1 MKTRHNYLADFRH
14 PDTMARL
21 AALAV
26 LLLLLT
32 RTVYFYLA
40 PDAVLIGVIPDDAFY
55 YMQLAKHRVADGF
68 WTFDGS
74 AAATGFHFL
83 YGYFLALVYWVAGDI
98 TWRQLYLLVSSLA
111 SVSIAVSA
119 LLAYRTAAMVFD
131 RKVAPLA
138 IAPFLTAAS
147 LIQGTAMMESWLVL
161 LLSALTV
168 SAVVRANPP
177 DFPEQ
182 AGLFAIGLLGSLART
197 DYGMLPGL
205 LFVCGLVLYRAVP
218 PVFLRRTA
226 IILGGAIVGVMVV
239 LIQNYFL
246 SGHFAQASALVKLHW
261 SQLAHH
267 NLVAS
272 INLIVS
278 SAVPFFRPLDA
289 AAKPLLAVASVLLLG
304 VLIRAALRTFAQQ
317 GNERNCSLALLC
329 ASLFTIGGYLVFYK
343 HNSGALQVWY
353 SANLVVPIGLVLA
366 GTAFHVFKKGRSW
379 VTLGLL
385 VVYGASALGD
395 AVSIPWPHQ
404 AGMMH
409 AGISLRSEQSTA
421 GFASWNAGI
430 ISYFSGKPVINIDG
444 LTNDEALP
452 YIRSNTLFDY
462 FGKRDIRYV
471 VDYEEMLTN
480 PYLRLRGGYEDA
492 RLERCLRPLRV
503 VDGGA
508 QGGSRLKVFE
518 IIHGC
523 E

>member
-1 MKTRHNYLADFRH
+1 MKTSNKYLADLRY

-26 LLLLLT
+26 FLLLLA
-32 RTVYFYLA
+32 RTAYFYLA
-40 PDAVLIGVIPDDAFY
+40 PDAVLVGVIPDDAFY
-55 YMQLAKHRVADGF
+55 YMQMAKHRVADGL

-74 AAATGFHFL
+74 SAATGFHLL
-83 YGYFLALVYWVAGDI
+83 YGYFLALVYWVTGDI
-98 TWRQLYLLVSSLA
+98 TWRQLHLLVSSLA
-111 SVSIAVSA
+111 SVSIAVAA
-119 LLAYRTAAMVFD
+119 LLTYRAAAVVFD
-131 RKVAPLA
+131 RTVAPLA
-138 IAPFLTAAS
+138 IAPFLTAVS
-147 LIQGTAMMESWLVL
+147 LIQSTAMMESWLVL

-168 SAVVRANPP
+168 SAVVRTNPP
-177 DFPEQ
+177 GLPEK
-182 AGLFAIGLLGSLART
+182 AALFAIGLLGSLART
-197 DYGMLPGL
+197 DYGMLPGF
-205 LFVCGLVLYRAVP
+205 LFVCALGLYRAVP

-226 IILGGAIVGVMVV
+226 IVLGGAIIGVMAV
-239 LIQNYFL
+239 LIQNYFI

-289 AAKPLLAVASVLLLG
+289 AAKPLLAVASIVLLG
-304 VLIRAALRTFAQQ
+304 ILIRAALRTFAQQ
-317 GNERNCSLALLC
+317 GNDKNCSLVLLC
-329 ASLFTIGGYLVFYK
+329 ASVFTIGGYLVFYK

-353 SANLVVPIGLVLA
+353 SANLIVPVSLVLV

-379 VTLGLL
+379 ATLALL
-385 VVYGASALGD
+385 VVYGTSALMD
-395 AVSIPWPHQ
+395 VLSIPWPHQ

-430 ISYFSGKPVINIDG
+430 ISYFSGKPVVNIDG

-462 FGKRDIRYV
+462 FGERGIRYV

-492 RLERCLRPLRV
+492 RINNCIKPLRTI
-503 VDGGA
+503 DGGA
-508 QGGSRLKVFE
+508 SGTTRLKMFE
-518 IIHGC
+518 VVPDC
-523 E
+523 R